1 MRLPQDNPRRLSFK
15 TKLARDLR
23 RDMTK
28 HERILWSE
36 LRARRFDGVH
46 FRRQQTIG
54 PYIADF
60 YCASAKL
67 IIELDGGHH
76 TEIRQLEYDSAR
88 TRWLETNGFRVLR
101 FSNFAGKR
109 ELDSI
114 LEAIWHAIHLPPS
127 P

>member
-1 MRLPQDNPRRLSFK
+1 MRLPQENPRRLAFK
-15 TKLARDLR
+15 TKFARELR

-28 HERILWSE
+28 HERIIWFE
-36 LRARRFDGVH
+36 LRARRFDGLH

-76 TEIRQLEYDSAR
+76 TEIQQLEYDTAR
-88 TRWLETNGFRVLR
+88 TRWLEANGFRVLR

-109 ELDSI
+109 ELNSI
-114 LEAIWHAIHLPPS
+114 LEAIWQATHLPPS

>member
-1 MRLPQDNPRRLSFK
+1 M
-15 TKLARDLR
+15 R

-36 LRARRFDGVH
+36 LRARRFDGFH
-46 FRRQQTIG
+46 FRRQQPIG

-60 YCASAKL
+60 YCAAAKL

-76 TEIRQLEYDSAR
+76 SEVQQRKYDSAR
-88 TRWLETNGFRVLR
+88 TRWLEAKGLRVLR
-101 FSNFAGKR
+101 FSNFAGTR
-109 ELDSI
+109 ELNSI
-114 LEAIWHAIHLPPS
+114 LEAIWQAVHLPPS